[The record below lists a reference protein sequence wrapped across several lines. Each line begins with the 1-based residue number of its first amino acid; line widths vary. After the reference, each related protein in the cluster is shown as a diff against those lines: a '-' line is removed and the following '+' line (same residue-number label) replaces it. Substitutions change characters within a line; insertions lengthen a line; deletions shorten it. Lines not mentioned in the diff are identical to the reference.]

1 MRCGPRTGRH
11 MRFNHLRRR
20 DFITL
25 LGGAAATWPVAA
37 RGQRPAMP
45 VIGFLGAN
53 TASLQREWTDAF
65 VQRLRELG
73 WIEGRNLAIE
83 HRGGA
88 MLHFSLRFKGRME
101 TGRI

>member
-1 MRCGPRTGRH
+1 MK
-11 MRFNHLRRR
+11 RRE
-20 DFITL
+20 FITL
-25 LGGAAATWPVAA
+25 LLGAAAAWPIAA
-37 RGQRPAMP
+37 HAQRPAKLP
-45 VIGFLGAN
+45 TIGFLGAN
-53 TASLQREWTDAF
+53 TASAQREWTDAF

-101 TGRI
+101 TGRT